1 MKDFNSKVFEEY
13 GYKAHNKG
21 FFYEWR
27 ELTSSMAR
35 DNDMPMCEASEIAY
49 KQLKLQG
56 SD

>member
-35 DNDMPMCEASEIAY
+35 DNDMPMCEASEMAY